1 VSPAELAAH
10 LARPSDATAGD
21 PRDKSSQRLA
31 HRLSLARRQAPSRAS
46 RRPIPLRDCLELI
59 SCAGMGNDLP
69 ELTVTDAGGWRAWL
83 GDHHRDP
90 TGVWLVPAKKGTT
103 EPTSLMYDQALDEAL
118 CIQRRLVALRT
129 LEFLTFWTY
138 LANRGVWEA
147 LVGAGPTCWS
157 STS

>member
-1 VSPAELAAH
+1 M
-10 LARPSDATAGD
+10 AR
-21 PRDKSSQRLA
+21 
-31 HRLSLARRQAPSRAS
+31 
-46 RRPIPLRDCLELI
+46 
-59 SCAGMGNDLP
+59 
-69 ELTVTDAGGWRAWL
+69 
-83 GDHHRDP
+83 DHHRDP

-147 LVGAGPTCWS
+147 LVGAGPTC
-157 STS
+157 TVPATDEDRLCCVGCGAVTAVRLRA